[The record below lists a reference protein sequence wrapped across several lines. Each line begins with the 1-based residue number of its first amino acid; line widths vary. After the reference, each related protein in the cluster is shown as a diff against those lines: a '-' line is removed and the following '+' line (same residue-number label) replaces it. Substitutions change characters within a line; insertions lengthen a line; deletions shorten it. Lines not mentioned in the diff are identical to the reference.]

1 MASVSFISTSKLTSL
16 LAAADPQKAL
26 LVRVLNA
33 TRLSL
38 ETDTFQQVSIID
50 LAEEKVIP
58 GNSPIE
64 IPAPAP
70 KASRKSG
77 KYQLVAFGETVDTYS
92 LKDLL
97 SAGLQ
102 ALETAKPGTLEKL
115 SKVKKSTKRIVA
127 QSPSDLFDTPGLSET
142 YSQKLMDGWWYGT
155 NNSAQETNAWLERA
169 CEAAGV
175 KWGKDFSTSL

>member
-16 LAAADPQKAL
+16 LAAADPQKVL
-26 LVRVLNA
+26 RVRVLNE

-50 LAEEKVIP
+50 LAEERILQ
-58 GNSPIE
+58 GNTHIGVR
-64 IPAPAP
+64 APTP
-70 KASRKSG
+70 RASRKSG
-77 KYQLVAFGETVDTYS
+77 KYSLVAFEETVDAYS

-97 SAGLQ
+97 SAGLL
-102 ALETAKPGTLEKL
+102 ALEKARPGTLERL

-127 QSPSDLFDTPGLSET
+127 KTPSDLFDTPGLSET
-142 YSQKLMDGWWYGT
+142 YSQKLQDGWWYGT
-155 NNSAQETNAWLERA
+155 NNSAKETNAWLECA

>member
-1 MASVSFISTSKLTSL
+1 MASVSFISTSKLISL

-26 LVRVLNA
+26 HVRVLNA

-38 ETDTFQQVSIID
+38 ETDAFQQVSIID
-50 LAEEKVIP
+50 LAEEAVIP
-58 GNSPIE
+58 GSSPIE
-64 IPAPAP
+64 VPVPAP

-77 KYQLVAFGETVDTYS
+77 KYHLVAFGDTVKTYS

-102 ALETAKPGTLEKL
+102 ALEKAKPGTLEKL
-115 SKVKKSTKRIVA
+115 SNVKKSTKRIVA
-127 QSPSDLFDTPGLSET
+127 ANPSDLFDTPGLSEP
-142 YSQKLMDGWWYGT
+142 YSRKLVNGWWYGT
-155 NNSAQETNAWLERA
+155 NNSAQETNAWLKRA

>member
-64 IPAPAP
+64 VPVNRTGFAGG
-70 KASRKSG
+70 R
-77 KYQLVAFGETVDTYS
+77 VA
-92 LKDLL
+92 
-97 SAGLQ
+97 
-102 ALETAKPGTLEKL
+102 
-115 SKVKKSTKRIVA
+115 
-127 QSPSDLFDTPGLSET
+127 
-142 YSQKLMDGWWYGT
+142 
-155 NNSAQETNAWLERA
+155 
-169 CEAAGV
+169 
-175 KWGKDFSTSL
+175 